1 MELQHR
7 NDGNCLKDNG
17 EMESCSVQAM
27 DIQYPVS
34 RDTDIQYLGINW
46 DSTTCS
52 RDGGQ
57 SQITFLREGFK
68 NSSSI
73 D

>member
-17 EMESCSVQAM
+17 EMESCSVQAE
-27 DIQYPVS
+27 
-34 RDTDIQYLGINW
+34 TDVQFQFLVILW
-46 DSTTCS
+46 DSKSCS

-57 SQITFLREGFK
+57 
-68 NSSSI
+68 
-73 D
+73 